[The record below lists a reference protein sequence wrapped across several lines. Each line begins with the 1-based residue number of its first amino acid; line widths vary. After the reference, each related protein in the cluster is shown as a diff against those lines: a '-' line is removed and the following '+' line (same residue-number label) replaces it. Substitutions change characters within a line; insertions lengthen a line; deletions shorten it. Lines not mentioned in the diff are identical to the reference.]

1 MGEDALLPP
10 THHLDGETFV
20 ARACARVRRGN
31 IYEAEKCFPVGVVCG
46 GEEGILPHMLIPSV
60 PRGSPRRGNIYEVQ
74 EMFPRRGDSDK
85 CFPVGV
91 VRHCFGD
98 RPDGETFANLG
109 LDGETFS

>member
-1 MGEDALLPP
+1 MFP
-10 THHLDGETFV
+10 
-20 ARACARVRRGN
+20 RRG
-31 IYEAEKCFPVGVVCG
+31 GGG
-46 GEEGILPHMLIPSV
+46 GEEDILTYSLKISV
-60 PRGSPRRGNIYEVQ
+60 TRGSPRRGNIYEVQ